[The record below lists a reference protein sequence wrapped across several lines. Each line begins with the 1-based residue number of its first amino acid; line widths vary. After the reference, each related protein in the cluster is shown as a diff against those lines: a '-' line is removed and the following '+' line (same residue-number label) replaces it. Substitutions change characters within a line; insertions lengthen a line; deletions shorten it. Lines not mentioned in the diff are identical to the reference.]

1 MKLIETNGLLTE
13 EKRMNTNRIRNILRS
28 FDALYCEINEY
39 NSTFWS
45 KFLFIIWTMFG
56 IIIIFLIYIIIFSLI
71 PIEIK
76 VALSYFAS
84 LYLFMYLF
92 ILSIASSVNL
102 EANKSYKLLN
112 SFYIKFRNTTKQD
125 NGRLTIN
132 QMKVNLL
139 IKIIITIN

>member
-1 MKLIETNGLLTE
+1 
-13 EKRMNTNRIRNILRS
+13 
-28 FDALYCEINEY
+28 
-39 NSTFWS
+39 
-45 KFLFIIWTMFG
+45 MFG
-56 IIIIFLIYIIIFSLI
+56 IIIIFLFYIIIFSLI

-102 EANKSYKLLN
+102 EANKSYKLFN

-125 NGRLTIN
+125 NGRFTVN

-139 IKIIITIN
+139 TKIIIIV